1 MNPHDGKH
9 TASGD
14 AASDVTIRKAV
25 SGDSVPVQVLMS
37 TYFLDIEG
45 LPIDEFIVALL
56 GERIIGAAYLQ
67 TGKITEIHSVAV
79 HPNYRGKGIGHMLLY
94 ALLSQVKDVDF
105 IFTRT
110 TSPVFFEKAGFKK
123 LDDSEKAVL
132 WEDCAGCDRLNTCK
146 QSVLRLDIRY
156 KGR

>member
-1 MNPHDGKH
+1 
-9 TASGD
+9 
-14 AASDVTIRKAV
+14 
-25 SGDSVPVQVLMS
+25 MS

-67 TGKITEIHSVAV
+67 TGKISEIHSVAV

-94 ALLSQVKDVDF
+94 TLLSQVKDVDF

-110 TSPVFFEKAGFKK
+110 TSPVFFEKAGFKR
-123 LDDSEKAVL
+123 LDDPEKAGL
-132 WEDCAGCDRLNTCK
+132 WDDCAGCDRLNTCK